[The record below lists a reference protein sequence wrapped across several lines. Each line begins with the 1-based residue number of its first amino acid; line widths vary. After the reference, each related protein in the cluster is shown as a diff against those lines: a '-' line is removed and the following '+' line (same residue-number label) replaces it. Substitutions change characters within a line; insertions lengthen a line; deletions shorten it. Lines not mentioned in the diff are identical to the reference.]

1 MSAGTKQ
8 AGQQEP
14 DAAGVP
20 NEVAASANGQQASAF
35 SVPLTKRGAI
45 YTMTAREG
53 LDAAELVKAAF
64 ARKTIGVATPFAV
77 EVLAP
82 DGPSTAGGKR
92 ARQAVRLVPV
102 GGDGAPV
109 MCGSVDVARKVVEL
123 RSYRSVAE
131 QYQQRFGKLFGIAE
145 AEYAGLCRDL
155 EATLSAFRYSFVHE
169 AEGTPKGKGARTKSL
184 ELAQARPSGPLLNIV
199 LLGLVALVVAGV
211 ALVMFLK

>member
-1 MSAGTKQ
+1 
-8 AGQQEP
+8 
-14 DAAGVP
+14 
-20 NEVAASANGQQASAF
+20 
-35 SVPLTKRGAI
+35 
-45 YTMTAREG
+45 MTAREG

-92 ARQAVRLVPV
+92 ARQAIRLVPA

-131 QYQQRFGKLFGIAE
+131 QYQQRFGKPFGIAD
-145 AEYAGLCRDL
+145 AEYAALCREL
-155 EATLSAFRYSFVHE
+155 EATLSPFRYSFAHE
-169 AEGTPKGKGARTKSL
+169 VEGPMAQGPRTKSL
-184 ELAQARPSGPLLNIV
+184 ELAASRPSGPLLNIV

-211 ALVMFLK
+211 ALVMFTK